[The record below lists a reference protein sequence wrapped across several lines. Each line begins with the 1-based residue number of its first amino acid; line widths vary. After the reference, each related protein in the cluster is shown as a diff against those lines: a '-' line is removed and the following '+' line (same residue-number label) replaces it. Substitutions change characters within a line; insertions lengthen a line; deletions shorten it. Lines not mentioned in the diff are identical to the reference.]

1 MYRLILLGL
10 FFVFLSFVVQRT
22 YSPTL
27 LSPTHTD
34 PYTQKVLSDITQ
46 YNYFIWSQ
54 QLCDS
59 ANDRLPEIKTNWS
72 HEGFYIERWDMSFN
86 EIGENLSRDFDA
98 PQVVPAWL
106 NSASHKANLDYGYTH
121 HCLVCED
128 TYCVH
133 HMGKL

>member
-10 FFVFLSFVVQRT
+10 FFVSLSFVVQRT
-22 YSPTL
+22 YNPPLIT
-27 LSPTHTD
+27 PVPVDT
-34 PYTQKVLSDITQ
+34 YTQKVLSDITD
-46 YNYFIWSQ
+46 YRYFIWSE
-54 QLCDS
+54 QLCSS
-59 ANDRLPEIKTNWS
+59 ARDRIDEVKVNWS
-72 HEGFYIERWDMSFN
+72 HEGFLIERWDLSFN
-86 EIGENLSRDFDA
+86 EIGENLSRDFDSH
-98 PQVVPAWL
+98 QIVPAWL